1 MSMHPT
7 SSEHQALHDSATR
20 FLAGLADFAR
30 QRQRQQ
36 ASDWR
41 LDRALWHQFGHLG
54 WLGVMMPE
62 AYGGLGLPAGD
73 ALTIM
78 QAMGAHFVPE
88 PYAAS
93 LAAAQLLQDLGSTA
107 QQARWLPRVCT
118 GTALLLPAHAEPGA
132 GYALACVQT
141 HAQSVG
147 DGFCLEGRKSA
158 LPWGPNADGWLVSAR
173 SAGAVGDA
181 VGISLFVL
189 ERGTPGLRW
198 EQPATGIAGEPVAD
212 LILEGVQVP
221 ADVLLGELGQAWA
234 ALEAA
239 HELLLAA
246 ACAEAVGTLQA
257 VLDASCEYARTRR
270 QFGVA
275 LSSFQVIA
283 HRLVDM
289 FTQVQLAHSMAD
301 LAAATL
307 AQAGPQRHLRL
318 AACKAQISAACRFV
332 GEQAVQI
339 HGGIGMTD
347 ELALSHQVR
356 RLLAIDRRLG
366 DRFHHLGVLAASV
379 QGGAGLYGVQEL
391 AA

>member
-1 MSMHPT
+1 
-7 SSEHQALHDSATR
+7 
-20 FLAGLADFAR
+20 
-30 QRQRQQ
+30 
-36 ASDWR
+36 
-41 LDRALWHQFGHLG
+41 
-54 WLGVMMPE
+54 
-62 AYGGLGLPAGD
+62 
-73 ALTIM
+73 
-78 QAMGAHFVPE
+78 
-88 PYAAS
+88 
-93 LAAAQLLQDLGSTA
+93 
-107 QQARWLPRVCT
+107 
-118 GTALLLPAHAEPGA
+118 
-132 GYALACVQT
+132 
-141 HAQSVG
+141 
-147 DGFCLEGRKSA
+147 
-158 LPWGPNADGWLVSAR
+158 
-173 SAGAVGDA
+173 VGDA

-221 ADVLLGELGQAWA
+221 ADALLGELGQAWA

-356 RLLAIDRRLG
+356 RLLAIDRRWATAFIIWACWLPARAVQACTACRSWLHERAGQLPSANPAAHGAEDGSVNVMSPLHGTRIIDMTSVLMGPFASQTLADMGADVIKIEAPVGDVVRQIGPARHAGMGPIFLNTNRNKRSVVLDLKHPEGVAALKRLLVDADVLMYNVRPQAMARLG
-366 DRFHHLGVLAASV
+366 LDYDSVRAINPRLVYAGCSVLGRMGPTPRARPMTT
-379 QGGAGLYGVQEL
+379 
-391 AA
+391 